1 MDDLSIGAASRRT
14 LIKQAAWLAAAAIVP
29 LLVAARAAIAAKL
42 SRADVKYQ
50 DEPNAGK
57 DCDDCIQFIPGAT
70 RKAGGTCRVVAGP
83 VSAHGYCLAF
93 TPKPKQG

>member
-1 MDDLSIGAASRRT
+1 LIRAAA
-14 LIKQAAWLAAAAIVP
+14 LLAGAAIVP
-29 LLVAARAAIAAKL
+29 LLGTVRAAIAAKL

-50 DEPNAGK
+50 DKPNAGK
-57 DCDDCIQFIPGAT
+57 DCDDCLQFIPGAT
-70 RKAGGTCRVVAGP
+70 RKAAGTCRVVEGP

>member
-1 MDDLSIGAASRRT
+1 MIGAAA
-14 LIKQAAWLAAAAIVP
+14 LLAGAAIVP
-29 LLVAARAAIAAKL
+29 LLVTVRAAIAAKL

-50 DEPNAGK
+50 DQPNAGK
-57 DCDDCIQFIPGAT
+57 DCDDCLQFIPGAT
-70 RKAGGTCRVVAGP
+70 RKAAGTCRVVEGP